1 MVTHPYTIATQ
12 PYKLIIHLYTI
23 IITYTPRYLYAQVPI
38 PTRRNIIHNS
48 LPRKKTQQHSIY
60 AFKMCS
66 QSTWI
71 FCKNSSIIFHGMSL
85 AISIAPNYSKFGFL
99 HLSKTVASFWQKSKA
114 IFRTKPKNSIL
125 LLSAVVIE
133 TKGGG
138 FNTASTT
145 LYIFLAKTASGKSQA
160 IRQTKPTKNTLTL
173 ARARLAK

>member
-1 MVTHPYTIATQ
+1 MIGTVTLHHTPMVTHPYTIATQ

-114 IFRTKPKNSIL
+114 IFDNYFPN
-125 LLSAVVIE
+125 E
-133 TKGGG
+133 TKKFHFIIIGGG
-138 FNTASTT
+138 YRNERGWLQHRIHNP
-145 LYIFLAKTASGKSQA
+145 LYLSS
-160 IRQTKPTKNTLTL
+160 
-173 ARARLAK
+173 